1 MSSQRGGNKG
11 GKNQAGSLGRDTR
24 GNKPANRK
32 EKNIATP
39 VDWADETTL
48 GTELSIIKETAS
60 EENFIDAFEK
70 LVDLLSKVLTDNQ
83 EKNKKIENL
92 ELQLKELEE
101 KTQLSERKW
110 KREKCF
116 EKRNDFII
124 RGVELHEGAT
134 GGCSESQ
141 QQTEDVCDKIL
152 ADMGAV
158 DKVQIKSVKRLKV
171 LNTTN
176 TTNSKKKKSP
186 AILVSLKDEDSKS
199 NLFKC
204 LGSWKRNAKN
214 RQIRFVQDF
223 PDFLRQE
230 NDELEKT
237 AWNIRTS
244 SKGKIKTRIFLEN
257 GELILKTKTGKD
269 KWKQYDLQNS
279 TS

>member
-1 MSSQRGGNKG
+1 M
-11 GKNQAGSLGRDTR
+11 
-24 GNKPANRK
+24 
-32 EKNIATP
+32 
-39 VDWADETTL
+39 
-48 GTELSIIKETAS
+48 
-60 EENFIDAFEK
+60 
-70 LVDLLSKVLTDNQ
+70 
-83 EKNKKIENL
+83 
-92 ELQLKELEE
+92 
-101 KTQLSERKW
+101 SERKW